1 MDKQQIKQ
9 GNWKT
14 IFGTILTIWIVATII
29 AGSITELK
37 QAVSEKIVIIPITGP
52 LSISENDAGIL
63 EPRTATTEN
72 ILDNIK
78 KARSDSSVKAIIF
91 EINSPGGTVVASKEI
106 ADAVKNLKKPNIA
119 LIREVGAS
127 GAYWVASASD
137 KIVASPMSITGSIGV
152 IGSYLEFSKLFE
164 KYGITYQRLTS
175 GELKDVGSPYKELT
189 EKEKDY
195 LQKKLDIIHENFI
208 DEVSENRNMD
218 KEKVK
223 QIADGSFYLGVEA
236 KDLGLVDYLGDREF
250 AVNLTK
256 QMINKTDVEV
266 ITYKRKVTLFEQL
279 TKLSSYYIGKG
290 IGETLLSFNLEKE
303 IKLNA

>member
-236 KDLGLVDYLGDREF
+236 KDLGLIDYLGDREF

>member
-9 GNWKT
+9 GSWKT

-152 IGSYLEFSKLFE
+152 ISSYSEFSKLFD
-164 KYGITYQRLTS
+164 KYGVTYQ
-175 GELKDVGSPYKELT
+175 
-189 EKEKDY
+189 
-195 LQKKLDIIHENFI
+195 
-208 DEVSENRNMD
+208 
-218 KEKVK
+218 
-223 QIADGSFYLGVEA
+223 
-236 KDLGLVDYLGDREF
+236 
-250 AVNLTK
+250 
-256 QMINKTDVEV
+256 
-266 ITYKRKVTLFEQL
+266 QL
-279 TKLSSYYIGKG
+279 TDR
-290 IGETLLSFNLEKE
+290 
-303 IKLNA
+303 